1 MRKTEMMFMSGMGD
15 RIRKMI
21 DIDEDCVDSR
31 GVGRKMDKTP
41 CIGMFDQNT
50 FPG

>member
-1 MRKTEMMFMSGMGD
+1 MGKVEMMLMSEIGD

-31 GVGRKMDKTP
+31 GVGRKMNKTL
-41 CIGMFDQNT
+41 CVGMFDQNISL
-50 FPG
+50 G